1 MRLEILVSEAHW
13 ERTLSPFIAAL
24 QSIGVNASI
33 RLVDASLYRHRVN
46 QADFDMVVHWMMT
59 SQRPGQE
66 LYFRFSS
73 DTAKTPGSENISG
86 IQDPT
91 IDQIIATLMSASNDA
106 QRLAAAKTLDETL
119 HNNAI
124 AIGLWH
130 DRRHRIAHAA
140 ALRSPLEPPLYYSG
154 EQWFITAGWWAT
166 QERLQRRRQP
176 PHTPAP

>member
-13 ERTLSPFIAAL
+13 ERTLSPFLAAL
-24 QSIGVNASI
+24 QSIGINASI
-33 RLVDASLYRHRVN
+33 RLVDSSLYRHRVN

-86 IQDPT
+86 IQDPKV
-91 IDQIIATLMSASNDA
+91 DQIIATLMSAPTDA
-106 QRLAAAKTLDETL
+106 QRIAIARQLDETL
-119 HNNAI
+119 HQNAI

-140 ALRSPLEPPLYYSG
+140 GLRSPSEPPLYYSG
-154 EQWFITAGWWAT
+154 EQWLMTTGWWAT
-166 QERLQRRRQP
+166 QERLQRQP
-176 PHTPAP
+176 PHTHTPTP